1 MKQQRSKV
9 SFATLSS
16 LDAPVSFWRGIPFGL
31 QQVLAMF
38 VANLAPIFLVAAAGH
53 MSATDSARIIQSGL
67 LVAGLGT
74 CLQLYGIWRIGSR
87 NLAPIFLVAAAGHMS
102 ATDSARIIQSGLLV
116 AGLGTCLQ
124 LYGIWRIGSR
134 LPMVTGI
141 SFTYVAAAIAIVG
154 QQGYGAVVGAVLVGG
169 LLEVALGLTAQYW
182 ARFVPPVVSAV
193 VVTSIGFSLKSPWG
207 SRPNIGRG
215 SYLQWCPP
223 WWSRRLASHCCPWAP
238 KASAAARVHRISAV
252 GRISRSAR
260 SHWSH
265 ALHSSCS

>member
-1 MKQQRSKV
+1 MKQHRSEV

-31 QQVLAMF
+31 QHVLAMF
-38 VANLAPIFLVAAAGH
+38 VA
-53 MSATDSARIIQSGL
+53 
-67 LVAGLGT
+67 
-74 CLQLYGIWRIGSR
+74 

-169 LLEVALGLTAQYW
+169 Q
-182 ARFVPPVVSAV
+182 
-193 VVTSIGFSLKSPWG
+193 
-207 SRPNIGRG
+207 N
-215 SYLQWCPP
+215 
-223 WWSRRLASHCCPWAP
+223 
-238 KASAAARVHRISAV
+238 
-252 GRISRSAR
+252 
-260 SHWSH
+260 
-265 ALHSSCS
+265 